1 MSMQTEVTNARRTTP
16 VDRLVGA
23 RMRLRRQSL
32 GMSQTEL
39 GEKIGVTFQQIQKYE
54 LGANRVGA
62 SRLASVAAALG
73 VPVTFFFEELK
84 PAVEAPG
91 EEDAVAKALQ
101 DRSTVELIKAFSAV
115 SDPLLRRRI
124 VELVRAAS
132 GSEAAEQV
140 GATAPVVA
148 AAPVQEEARV
158 EEPPAKKARARRRVA
173 DKPWRKQWR
182 RDRVTV

>member
-39 GEKIGVTFQQIQKYE
+39 GARTGVTFQQIQKYE

-73 VPVTFFFEELK
+73 VPIASLFEELT
-84 PAVEAPG
+84 PAVQSTG
-91 EEDAVAKALQ
+91 EGDVVALALRN
-101 DRSTVELIKAFSAV
+101 RSTVELIKAFAAV
-115 SDPLLRRRI
+115 RDPLLRHR
-124 VELVRAAS
+124 VVDFVRALS
-132 GSEAAEQV
+132 AA
-140 GATAPVVA
+140 G
-148 AAPVQEEARV
+148 
-158 EEPPAKKARARRRVA
+158 
-173 DKPWRKQWR
+173 
-182 RDRVTV
+182 

>member
-73 VPVTFFFEELK
+73 VPVTRSEEHTS
-84 PAVEAPG
+84 E
-91 EEDAVAKALQ
+91 LQ
-101 DRSTVELIKAFSAV
+101 SRQYLVCR
-115 SDPLLRRRI
+115 LLL
-124 VELVRAAS
+124 E
-132 GSEAAEQV
+132 
-140 GATAPVVA
+140 
-148 AAPVQEEARV
+148 
-158 EEPPAKKARARRRVA
+158 KK
-173 DKPWRKQWR
+173 KITP
-182 RDRVTV
+182 

>member
-1 MSMQTEVTNARRTTP
+1 MQTEVTNARRTTP

-54 LGANRVGA
+54 LGSNRVGA
-62 SRLASVAAALG
+62 SRLASVATALG

-84 PAVEAPG
+84 PAVESPG
-91 EEDAVAKALQ
+91 EEDAVTKALQ

-115 SDPLLRRRI
+115 TDPLLRRRI
-124 VELVRAAS
+124 VDLVRAAS
-132 GSEAAEQV
+132 GGRDSEQAEAA
-140 GATAPVVA
+140 APVA
-148 AAPVQEEARV
+148 AAPAPVQEDVKV
-158 EEPPAKKARARRRVA
+158 EEPPAKKARTRRRAA

-182 RDRVTV
+182 RDRVTA

>member
-62 SRLASVAAALG
+62 GRLASVATALG
-73 VPVTFFFEELK
+73 VPLTFFFEEMTSALDS
-84 PAVEAPG
+84 AGA
-91 EEDAVAKALQ
+91 EDAISGALR
-101 DRSTVELIKAFSAV
+101 DRVTVELVRAFAAV
-115 SDPLLRRRI
+115 RDPLLRRRV
-124 VELVRAAS
+124 VEFVRALS
-132 GSEAAEQV
+132 GSNGAEQV
-140 GATAPVVA
+140 
-148 AAPVQEEARV
+148 EEAPF
-158 EEPPAKKARARRRVA
+158 EEPRTQPAVA
-173 DKPWRKQWR
+173 DKPARGRRR
-182 RDRVTV
+182 RDGVSA